1 MLCVRVKWFQCGL
14 KIKSTTCPYG
24 VPLAEIARVH
34 DLVCFLSDLFKGLE
48 HKIVIL
54 EGEAKKLSKKLI
66 SLKYNMDD
74 CKVVA
79 TEAQKGFDL
88 VKSRL

>member
-1 MLCVRVKWFQCGL
+1 VQ
-14 KIKSTTCPYG
+14 
-24 VPLAEIARVH
+24 

-48 HKIVIL
+48 RKIVIL

-79 TEAQKGFDL
+79 TETQEGFDL